1 VLAPKLI
8 VLQRY
13 PYQGPYYSEQEARDH
28 PSN

>member
-1 VLAPKLI
+1 LAPKLI

-13 PYQGPYYSEQEARDH
+13 PYQGPFYSEQEAHDC